1 MEETAP
7 SAPPPAART
16 GDPLPRG
23 AAAVLT
29 QFLLIPSALAA
40 AALGVIVLFGLIA
53 SVDSRS
59 PEECLRE
66 IEHRTGRDRWQAAH
80 ALAQAIASRKGPTA
94 EDGRLAERMVSLYRE
109 FGRRTGADDPAGP
122 EFQVRRYLAI
132 ALGRLGH
139 PAAREALS
147 ETASDGPA
155 ELRIASV
162 LALGALGDPGS
173 VPDLA
178 SLAAD
183 RDGEVRK
190 AAVYAIGVLGKP
202 DDGIAA
208 AALRGALGD
217 AREDVAWNAALALAR
232 RGDAVGVPV
241 LDRMLDRG
249 HLGSIEMTD
258 AQRREALLNAL
269 RAAKHL
275 SAGSLRDRIAGLSRE
290 DPDGEVRQAA
300 SEALAALPAGGLA
313 GTGGRG

>member
-1 MEETAP
+1 MDETAS

-66 IEHRTGRDRWQAAH
+66 IEQRTGRDRWQAAH

-109 FGRRTGADDPAGP
+109 FGRRAGADDPASP

-139 PAAREALS
+139 PAAREPLADSAS
-147 ETASDGPA
+147 EGPA
-155 ELRIASV
+155 ELRIAAI
-162 LALGALGDPGS
+162 LALGALGDPGAVS
-173 VPDLA
+173 DLA
-178 SLAAD
+178 SLLTD

-190 AAVYAIGVLGKP
+190 AAVYAIGVLAKP
-202 DDGIAA
+202 GDGGAET
-208 AALRGALGD
+208 ALRGALGD

-232 RGDAVGVPV
+232 RGDAAGVPV
-241 LDRMLDRG
+241 LGRILDRA
-249 HLGSIEMTD
+249 HLGTIEMTD

-269 RAAKHL
+269 RAVKHL
-275 SAGSLRDRIAGLSRE
+275 SAGALRERIAGLSRD
-290 DPDGEVRQAA
+290 DPDGQVRQAA
-300 SEALAALPAGGLA
+300 SEALAALASGGLA
-313 GTGGRG
+313 VGEGRG